1 MFLFQHNEERGG
13 RHKAS
18 SRDGSRTGSSDVT
31 DPSSLTGTGRSAQ
44 KPVPG
49 VPVMWSGTGET
60 EARKSRNRQAAQRS
74 ALHRPPDLSIC
85 AGWAGGP
92 PRGSDITTS
101 RRRHR
106 LPAPPASG
114 LDRGLDAAVLVAG
127 SADHGV
133 LGFFVEG

>member
-49 VPVMWSGTGET
+49 VPVMWSGTGE
-60 EARKSRNRQAAQRS
+60 AVAGKSRNRQAAQRS
-74 ALHRPPDLSIC
+74 AQHRPLDLSIC
-85 AGWAGGP
+85 VVWGRGA
-92 PRGSDITTS
+92 PR
-101 RRRHR
+101 
-106 LPAPPASG
+106 
-114 LDRGLDAAVLVAG
+114 
-127 SADHGV
+127 
-133 LGFFVEG
+133 